1 MIELYKKIISNSFT
15 TEEAIE
21 FIGEAAKA
29 INPSVPYNE
38 DYTLIAFKFGLGPVL
53 LKEVIASVE
62 SNPDK
67 VGFQVTKL
75 YSTPSPFGG
84 RSIIKTNI
92 KKLN

>member
-21 FIGEAAKA
+21 FIREAAKA

-38 DYTLIAFKFGLGPVL
+38 EYTLIALKSGLGSVL
-53 LKEVIASVE
+53 LKGVIESVE

-75 YSTPSPFGG
+75 YSTLSPFGG
-84 RSIIKTNI
+84 RSIIKTII